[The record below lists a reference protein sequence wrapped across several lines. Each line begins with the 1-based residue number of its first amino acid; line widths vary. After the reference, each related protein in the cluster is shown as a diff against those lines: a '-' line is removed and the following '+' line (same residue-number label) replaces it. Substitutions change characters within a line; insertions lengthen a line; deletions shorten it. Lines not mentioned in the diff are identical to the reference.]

1 MKKILSIIILAA
13 SCLTMMAD
21 NEKHGISAENV
32 NVQNNET
39 KMFASFDLV
48 LDKLRLKKNQQI
60 FVTPYL
66 EGENGKSTFP
76 SILVNGRNMQYVY
89 ERSGLS
95 RGMREEYP
103 YIYKVVKRKNGKV
116 QIVTYT
122 EAVPLAPWMTEGD
135 VAFHLAF
142 DSCGCGKF
150 RGNDILTP
158 IVYQPIVPEPEP
170 EPVPEPVVPEPK
182 HYDFEV
188 AYITP
193 PVTELPVS
201 IHEGR
206 ARVQFEVN
214 HIELHTE
221 PYLCR
226 SGQIIDNRAQLQI
239 IRDSIEYALRD
250 PNVEIQS
257 IHICGYAS
265 PESPYVHN
273 EYLSTNRSRV
283 LAEYLGFRYNL
294 PSERTTY
301 NAVTENWGEFREQV
315 LEASDITDRQRQ
327 ELLQL
332 IDAPTYGPADF
343 DAKETT
349 LKTDPRFAALYR
361 EKILPLWFPLL
372 RCTQF
377 TIKTQLKP
385 TSDEKLA
392 ELIKTMPGMLSL
404 NQMYRVARL
413 YKEGSKDF
421 IETFD
426 TALRFYADDPIA
438 NLNAAIVA
446 IKEGEYERA
455 AALLEKAGDSPEAE
469 NARGIVSA
477 YLEDYDTALEHFIMA
492 SSLPEAKY
500 NKAELKSKK

>member
-21 NEKHGISAENV
+21 NDKHGITANNINVEN
-32 NVQNNET
+32 NGA
-39 KMFASFDLV
+39 KLFASFDLV
-48 LDKLRLKKNQQI
+48 LDNLRLKKNQQFFI
-60 FVTPYL
+60 TPYV
-66 EGENGKSTFP
+66 EGANGKTTFP
-76 SILVNGRNMQYVY
+76 TILVNGRNMQYVY

-95 RGMREEYP
+95 RSAREEYP
-103 YIYKVVKRKNGKV
+103 YIYKVVRRKNGKA
-116 QIVTYT
+116 QSINYT
-122 EAVPLAPWMTEGD
+122 EAVDMAPWMTGD
-135 VAFHLAF
+135 VAFHLAI

-150 RGNDILTP
+150 RGNDILSP
-158 IVYQPIVPEPEP
+158 LVYQPTVPEPEP
-170 EPVPEPVVPEPK
+170 EPVPEPK

-257 IHICGYAS
+257 VNICGFAS

-315 LEASDITDRQRQ
+315 LEARDITERQRQ
-327 ELLQL
+327 DLLQL

-361 EKILPLWFPLL
+361 DKILPLWFPQL

-413 YKEGSKDF
+413 YKEGSKEF
-421 IETFD
+421 NETFK
-426 TALRFYADDPIA
+426 TALRFYADDPVA

-446 IKEGEYERA
+446 INEGDYERA
-455 AALLEKAGDSPEAE
+455 ARLLVKAGDSPEAE
-469 NARGIVSA
+469 NARGIVA
-477 YLEDYDTALEHFIMA
+477 ANQGDYEAALEHFIMA

-500 NKAELKSKK
+500 NKSELKNKK